1 MRRIFALLSLA
12 AFAVACAAP
21 SEEATSEEDL
31 RAARCETEYAA
42 PLRAKVAKA
51 RAKLD
56 GLHSEVA
63 ARTRD
68 ALDQKKVKILPFC
81 AVTPS
86 DFEQIAKDTDLSAGG
101 ATKEEQ
107 HRRLRAGDEKIMRS
121 VHSQVYGYQ
130 WDDRIYLASTM
141 GENRTLETLA
151 HEVTHVLR
159 KAHLRN
165 FDDQRVTCVEEY
177 ESALAEHLV
186 HTDTLSDEERLKILE
201 DMKELYE
208 LDKLAPGGCGYE

>member
-1 MRRIFALLSLA
+1 MRRLFALLFLA
-12 AFAVACAAP
+12 ACAAP
-21 SEEATSEEDL
+21 SSEEATSDEEI
-31 RAARCETEYAA
+31 RAARCETAYAA

-51 RAKLD
+51 RALLD
-56 GLHSEVA
+56 DAKSEVA
-63 ARTRD
+63 IRTKD
-68 ALDQKKVKILPFC
+68 AIDQKKVTILPFC

-86 DFEQIAKDTDLSAGG
+86 DFEHIAKDTDLSAGG

-107 HRRLRAGDEKIMRS
+107 YKRLRAGDEKIMRS
-121 VHSQVYGYQ
+121 VHSQIYGYQ
-130 WDDRIYLASTM
+130 WEDRIYLASTM

-208 LDKLAPGGCGYE
+208 LDKLAKGTCGY

>member
-1 MRRIFALLSLA
+1 LLFALALA
-12 AFAVACAAP
+12 ACAAP

-31 RAARCETEYAA
+31 RAARCEPEYAA

-51 RAKLD
+51 RARLD
-56 GLHSEVA
+56 DARSAVA
-63 ARTRD
+63 LETRD
-68 ALDQKKVKILPFC
+68 ALDQKKVTILPFC

-101 ATKEEQ
+101 TTKEEQ
-107 HRRLRAGDEKIMRS
+107 YRRLRSGDEKIMRS

-141 GENRTLETLA
+141 GENRTLETIA
-151 HEVTHVLR
+151 HEVRHVLR

-177 ESALAEHLV
+177 ESALAERLV
-186 HTDTLSDEERLKILE
+186 HTDALSDAERLKILE
-201 DMKELYE
+201 DMKALYE
-208 LDKLAPGGCGYE
+208 LDKLAPGTCGYR

>member
-1 MRRIFALLSLA
+1 
-12 AFAVACAAP
+12 
-21 SEEATSEEDL
+21 
-31 RAARCETEYAA
+31 
-42 PLRAKVAKA
+42 VAKA
-51 RAKLD
+51 RARLD
-56 GLHSEVA
+56 DAKSSVAIEV
-63 ARTRD
+63 RD
-68 ALDQKKVKILPFC
+68 ALEQKTVTILPFC

-86 DFEQIAKDTDLSAGG
+86 DFDQIAKDTDLSAAG
-101 ATKEEQ
+101 ASKEEQ
-107 HRRLRAGDEKIMRS
+107 YRRLRAGDEKIMRS

-141 GENRTLETLA
+141 SENRTLETIA
-151 HEVTHVLR
+151 HEVRHVLR

-177 ESALAEHLV
+177 ESALAERLV

-208 LDKLAPGGCGYE
+208 LDKLAPGGCGYR

>member
-1 MRRIFALLSLA
+1 MRRIFALLLLVA
-12 AFAVACAAP
+12 ACAAP
-21 SEEATSEEDL
+21 SEEATSEEEV
-31 RAARCETEYAA
+31 RAARCETAYAA

-51 RAKLD
+51 RARLD
-56 GLHSEVA
+56 DAKSSVAIEV
-63 ARTRD
+63 RD
-68 ALDQKKVKILPFC
+68 ALDQKKVKVLPFC

-86 DFEQIAKDTDLSAGG
+86 DFEQIAKDTELSAGG

-107 HRRLRAGDEKIMRS
+107 YRRLRAGDEKIMRS
-121 VHSQVYGYQ
+121 VHGQIYGYQ

-141 GENRTLETLA
+141 GEERTLETIA
-151 HEVTHVLR
+151 HEVRHVVR
-159 KAHLRN
+159 QAHLRN

-186 HTDTLSDEERLKILE
+186 HEDTLSDEERLKILE

-208 LDKLAPGGCGYE
+208 LDKLAPGTCGY

>member
-1 MRRIFALLSLA
+1 VRRIVLLLLLG
-12 AFAVACAAP
+12 ACAAP
-21 SEEATSEEDL
+21 SEESTSEDDL
-31 RAARCETEYAA
+31 RAARCETQYAA

-51 RAKLD
+51 RARLD
-56 GLHSEVA
+56 DAKSSVAIEV
-63 ARTRD
+63 RD
-68 ALDQKKVKILPFC
+68 ALEQKTVTILPFC

-86 DFEQIAKDTDLSAGG
+86 DFDQIAKDTDLSAAG
-101 ATKEEQ
+101 ASKEEQ
-107 HRRLRAGDEKIMRS
+107 YRRLRAGDEKIMRS

-141 GENRTLETLA
+141 SENRTLETIA
-151 HEVTHVLR
+151 HEVRHVLR

-177 ESALAEHLV
+177 ESALAERLV

-208 LDKLAPGGCGYE
+208 LDKLAPGGCGYR

>member
-1 MRRIFALLSLA
+1 VRRIFALLFVA
-12 AFAVACAAP
+12 ACAAP

-51 RAKLD
+51 RARLD
-56 GLHSEVA
+56 GLHSDVA
-63 ARTRD
+63 NKTRD
-68 ALDQKKVKILPFC
+68 ALDHKKVKILPFC

-86 DFEQIAKDTDLSAGG
+86 DFEQIAKDTDLSAAG

-107 HRRLRAGDEKIMRS
+107 YRRLRAGDEKIMRS

-159 KAHLRN
+159 QAHLRN
-165 FDDQRVTCVEEY
+165 FDDQRVTCVE
-177 ESALAEHLV
+177 SRASRS
-186 HTDTLSDEERLKILE
+186 TSPRSRSTSSTPIR
-201 DMKELYE
+201 
-208 LDKLAPGGCGYE
+208 